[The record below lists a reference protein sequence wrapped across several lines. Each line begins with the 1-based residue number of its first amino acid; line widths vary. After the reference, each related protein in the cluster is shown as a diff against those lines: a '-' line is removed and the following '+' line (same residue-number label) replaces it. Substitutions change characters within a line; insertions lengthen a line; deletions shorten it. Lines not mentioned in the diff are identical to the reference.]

1 MVILPLVVTF
11 IILKFL
17 FDAFDPIIKDLI
29 EEFAPRYAF
38 PGMGIAGLA
47 LIIYLVGLI
56 TTHILGRRLIAF
68 GHGIVDL
75 VPVVR
80 GIYRTAR
87 QATHVLSTVADGS
100 QGKYSAVVFIEF
112 PGYGLRSI
120 GLVTAKMKDENGD
133 TLLAVY
139 CPTSP
144 FPTSGFLC
152 IIPEDRVTYTD
163 LPVGRRDEADSI
175 SGNCVT
181 RQHQDGPSDLW
192 GNPLDGRQRPYAGK
206 SGLCSTHQ
214 RGDGGWTP
222 TSLPKKTQNRST
234 RQLVPVLLPLGK
246 PSQNRFCAVEL
257 QKVCFQLFPRLDV

>member
-1 MVILPLVVTF
+1 MFLISFFRAVGSHVRSSLGAGILVILPLVVTF
-11 IILKFL
+11 VILKFL
-17 FDAFDPIIKDLI
+17 FDTFDPIIKDLI

-56 TTHILGRRLIAF
+56 TTHFLGRRLIQF
-68 GHGIVDL
+68 GHGMVDL

-87 QATHVLSTVADGS
+87 QATDVLSTVADGS
-100 QGKYSAVVFIEF
+100 GGKYSAVVFIEF

-120 GLVTAKMKDENGD
+120 GLVTAKMKDENGG

-163 LPVGRRDEADSI
+163 LPVDEAMKLILSAGIASPESI
-175 SGNCVT
+175 RT
-181 RQHQDGPSDLW
+181 GPLTFGGTPWTADN
-192 GNPLDGRQRPYAGK
+192 GPRPERANPVQ
-206 SGLCSTHQ
+206 
-214 RGDGGWTP
+214 P
-222 TSLPKKTQNRST
+222 TADETEPDPERS
-234 RQLVPVLLPLGK
+234 
-246 PSQNRFCAVEL
+246 
-257 QKVCFQLFPRLDV
+257 

>member
-1 MVILPLVVTF
+1 MGIKSLFRSTGSHIRSSFGAGILVILPLVVTF
-11 IILKFL
+11 VILKFL
-17 FDAFDPIIKDLI
+17 FDTFDPIIKDLI
-29 EEFAPRYAF
+29 EELAPRYAF

-56 TTHILGRRLIAF
+56 TTHILGRRLIEF
-68 GHGIVDL
+68 GHGVVDL

-87 QATHVLSTVADGS
+87 QATDVLSTVADGS

-120 GLVTAKMKDENGD
+120 GLVTAKMRDENGD

-163 LPVGRRDEADSI
+163 LPVEDAMKLIVSAGIASPDSI
-175 SGNCVT
+175 KTGPLTFGGVPLTPDKIPGVGGAAPGEPIAEESGPASDSPPE
-181 RQHQDGPSDLW
+181 QDIK
-192 GNPLDGRQRPYAGK
+192 Q
-206 SGLCSTHQ
+206 
-214 RGDGGWTP
+214 
-222 TSLPKKTQNRST
+222 
-234 RQLVPVLLPLGK
+234 
-246 PSQNRFCAVEL
+246 
-257 QKVCFQLFPRLDV
+257 

>member
-1 MVILPLVVTF
+1 MRTSLGAGILVILPLVVTF
-11 IILKFL
+11 VILKFL

-29 EEFAPRYAF
+29 DEFAPRYAF

-47 LIIYLVGLI
+47 IIIYLVGLI

-87 QATHVLSTVADGS
+87 QATHVLSTVAEGS
-100 QGKYSAVVFIEF
+100 AGKYSAVVFIEF

-120 GLVTAKMKDENGD
+120 GLVTAKMKDEND
-133 TLLAVY
+133 ATLLAVY

-163 LPVGRRDEADSI
+163 LPVEDAMKLIVSAGIASPDSI
-175 SGNCVT
+175 KTGPLTFGGIPWTTDNGPMPERADTVQPTAEETGLGSDQSPEED
-181 RQHQDGPSDLW
+181 RQQ
-192 GNPLDGRQRPYAGK
+192 
-206 SGLCSTHQ
+206 
-214 RGDGGWTP
+214 
-222 TSLPKKTQNRST
+222 
-234 RQLVPVLLPLGK
+234 
-246 PSQNRFCAVEL
+246 
-257 QKVCFQLFPRLDV
+257 

>member
-1 MVILPLVVTF
+1 MILPLVVTF

-87 QATHVLSTVADGS
+87 QATDVLSTVADGAE
-100 QGKYSAVVFIEF
+100 GKYSAVVFIEF

-163 LPVGRRDEADSI
+163 LPVEDAMKLIVSAGIASPDSI
-175 SGNCVT
+175 KT
-181 RQHQDGPSDLW
+181 GPLTFGGTPWTADNGPMPERADLV
-192 GNPLDGRQRPYAGK
+192 Q
-206 SGLCSTHQ
+206 
-214 RGDGGWTP
+214 P
-222 TSLPKKTQNRST
+222 TSGET
-234 RQLVPVLLPLGK
+234 G
-246 PSQNRFCAVEL
+246 
-257 QKVCFQLFPRLDV
+257 LDPDQPAEEDAKR